1 MRKMALIVVSI
12 ATALFIFGCNPPI
25 SKGPDFDSGVP
36 GGTSGFTKLS
46 TEETALANQATMGE
60 PLRLPAGVLTGP
72 IGEPQLEGDVILTL
86 TTVVKGETIGAEG
99 RALGGGSSSAFF
111 DPREGEYLVV
121 IYTVKNETTGALQ
134 PSTHINSSF
143 GLVDSE
149 GRIWAG
155 ANYYSHGF
163 EVPYALAIDLGI
175 KDPRKFVDPDATVE
189 TGIGFDVPKDITPLK
204 LRSELLGLEISF
216 GE

>member
-1 MRKMALIVVSI
+1 MRRMGLIVVSI
-12 ATALFIFGCNPPI
+12 TTALFIFGCGPQQDT
-25 SKGPDFDSGVP
+25 GPDFDTGVP

-46 TEETALANQATMGE
+46 GEETALANQATIGE
-60 PLRLPAGVLTGP
+60 SLRLPAGVLNGP
-72 IGEPQLEGDVILTL
+72 IGEPPLEGDVILTL
-86 TTVVKGETIGAEG
+86 TTVVKGETISTSG

-121 IYTVKNETTGALQ
+121 IYTVKNETSGALQ
-134 PSTHINSSF
+134 PSTHINGSF
-143 GLVDSE
+143 SLVDSE
-149 GRIWAG
+149 GRIWPG

-163 EVPYALAIDLGI
+163 EVPFALAIDLGI

-189 TGIGFDVPKDITPLK
+189 TAVGFDVPKDITAMK
-204 LRSELLGLEISF
+204 IRSELLGLEISF

>member
-36 GGTSGFTKLS
+36 GGTSGFTNLS
-46 TEETALANQATMGE
+46 
-60 PLRLPAGVLTGP
+60 
-72 IGEPQLEGDVILTL
+72 
-86 TTVVKGETIGAEG
+86 TVVKGETIGAEG